1 MGRTSGR
8 RCPMYQQWC
17 IIIRTTSF
25 AVECSLAFVCVVWA
39 ACVSTTSNCLAH
51 HILSVVALPYA
62 PRPSESPYAMSSSSP
77 TPLFHPPSF
86 LSYSS
91 RLLYSLHLPFTPS
104 PLPLHLVYLLHIVT
118 TLLFIVLAIVNVAI
132 SLGSSHPP
140 LHSDGSP
147 SPNLGAFPSYITSP
161 VDCNITPVLRSR
173 TEPSPPAACGCAC
186 HVRHRPRTPL
196 RATISS
202 LASAG
207 RTSFFGT
214 LILVS

>member
-1 MGRTSGR
+1 MVYHHPDNFVRCRMLAGIRLCRLGRLCFYHIELSR
-8 RCPMYQQWC
+8 SSH
-17 IIIRTTSF
+17 SF
-25 AVECSLAFVCVVWA
+25 GCRPTLCTPSFRIALRDELVVSYAV
-39 ACVSTTSNCLAH
+39 
-51 HILSVVALPYA
+51 IP
-62 PRPSESPYAMSSSSP
+62 
-77 TPLFHPPSF
+77 PPSF